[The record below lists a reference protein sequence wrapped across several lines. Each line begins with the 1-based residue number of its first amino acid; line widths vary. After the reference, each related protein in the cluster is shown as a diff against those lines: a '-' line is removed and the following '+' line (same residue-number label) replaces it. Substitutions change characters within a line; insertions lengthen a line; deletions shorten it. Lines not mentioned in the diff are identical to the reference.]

1 LYYDN
6 NEIYLKTLNYLLN
19 ITIMKKS
26 TLLKLFMLFLA
37 IGVASCSSNSTDDGG
52 DTGGGAVSGALVL
65 SVDKTR
71 VYDNTLVS
79 YIVRD
84 ASGANVTTSAV
95 VTVDG
100 QVAPNGVSLLTGVG
114 VKSATAT
121 LGTDTSNTV
130 LVNVIA
136 PRFTTKMLIEDYT
149 GTWCGWCPRMS
160 KSIQDL
166 HAGQDG
172 DRIIAVAIHNN
183 DAMTFAL
190 EGQMRNRFGVT
201 GFPTGILN
209 RDARWSASSND
220 AMNLSQ
226 PRALL
231 NIVKPVGLAINSSLS
246 GSTVNATVKVG
257 FDFDQTGTKLV
268 AVLLENGKVA
278 SQTNYTGNY
287 GGGSTLTGFVHNEI
301 LRANFTD
308 IFGDVIPDASS
319 IGGGEYTTTLSV
331 GVPAG
336 VNNANMEIVAFVIDS
351 SNKVINV
358 QRAPVG
364 TNQPFD

>member
-1 LYYDN
+1 
-6 NEIYLKTLNYLLN
+6 
-19 ITIMKKS
+19 MKKT
-26 TLLKLFMLFLA
+26 TLVKLFTLFLA

-52 DTGGGAVSGALVL
+52 DTGGGSGTSALTL
-65 SVDKTR
+65 TVDKSR

-84 ASGANVTTSAV
+84 AAGAIVTSSAV

-100 QVAPNGVSLLTGVG
+100 QVAPNGIALLTGVG
-114 VKSATAT
+114 TKSATAT
-121 LGTDTSNTV
+121 LGTETSNTV
-130 LVNVIA
+130 AVTVIA
-136 PRFTTKMLIEDYT
+136 PSFTTKMLIEDYT

-166 HAGQDG
+166 HSGQDG
-172 DRIIAVAIHNN
+172 DRIIAIAVHNGDN
-183 DAMTFAL
+183 MAFAL
-190 EGQMRNRFGVT
+190 EGQMRSRFGVT
-201 GFPTGILN
+201 TFPSGILN
-209 RDARWSASSND
+209 RDARWSGSSND
-220 AMNLSQ
+220 LMNLSQ

-231 NIVKPVGLAINSSLS
+231 NSVKPVGLAINSSLS

-257 FDFDQTGTKLV
+257 FDLDQTGTKLV

-278 SQTNYTGNY
+278 NQTNYTSNY
-287 GGGSTLTGFVHNEI
+287 GGGATITGFVHNEI

-319 IGGGEYTTTLSV
+319 VGGGEYSATLSV
-331 GVPAG
+331 AVPAG
-336 VNNANMEIVAFVIDS
+336 VNNANMEIVAFVVDS

>member
-1 LYYDN
+1 
-6 NEIYLKTLNYLLN
+6 
-19 ITIMKKS
+19 MKK
-26 TLLKLFMLFLA
+26 TTFFKLFMLFLA
-37 IGVASCSSNSTDDGG
+37 VGVASCSSNSTDDGG
-52 DTGGGAVSGALVL
+52 DTGGGPGTSALTL
-65 SVDKTR
+65 TVDKSR

-84 ASGANVTTSAV
+84 AAGANVTSSAV

-100 QVAPNGVSLLTGVG
+100 QVATNGIALLTGVG
-114 VKSATAT
+114 TKSATAT
-121 LGTDTSNTV
+121 LGTETSNTV
-130 LVNVIA
+130 VVTVIA
-136 PRFTTKMLIEDYT
+136 PSFTTKMLIEDYT

-166 HAGQDG
+166 HAGANG
-172 DRIIAVAIHNN
+172 DRVIAIAVHNGDN
-183 DAMTFAL
+183 MEFAL
-190 EGQMRNRFGVT
+190 ESQMRSRFGVT

-209 RDARWSASSND
+209 RDARWSASSNN

-226 PRALL
+226 PLALL
-231 NIVKPVGLAINSSLS
+231 NSVKPVGLAINSSLS

-257 FDFDQTGTKLV
+257 FDLDQTGTKLV

-278 SQTNYTGNY
+278 DQTNYTSNY
-287 GGGSTLTGFVHNEI
+287 GGSSTITGFVHNEI

-319 IGGGEYTTTLSV
+319 VGGGEYSATLSV
-331 GVPAG
+331 AVPAG
-336 VNNANMEIVAFVIDS
+336 VNNANMEIVAFVVDS